1 MAKATRN
8 TLKLDTKGFT
18 EMLRKL
24 DSLGGDTRM
33 AVDRMLTTASKRI
46 AEDTEKA
53 LDPQYLPA
61 KGHYSS
67 KEHYTEKSIIRDAQ
81 VRWQGLTAFVPV
93 GFDFSKPGAG
103 GYLITG
109 TPKMKPDIML
119 NKMYKQKK
127 YMKQI
132 QEELKDIILSA
143 IVRHMEE

>member
-8 TLKLDTKGFT
+8 TLKLDTKGFE

-46 AEDTEKA
+46 AADTEKA
-53 LDPQYLPA
+53 MDESNLPA
-61 KGHYSS
+61 KGKYSTGAT
-67 KEHYTEKSIIRDAQ
+67 KESIVRDAQ

-93 GFDFSKPGAG
+93 GFDFSMPGAG

-109 TPKMKPDIML
+109 TPKMRPNAAL
-119 NKMYKQKK
+119 NRMYKRKK
-127 YMKQI
+127 YMSQI
-132 QEELKDIILSA
+132 SAEMSDIVLKA
-143 IVRHMEE
+143 IVDHMEE